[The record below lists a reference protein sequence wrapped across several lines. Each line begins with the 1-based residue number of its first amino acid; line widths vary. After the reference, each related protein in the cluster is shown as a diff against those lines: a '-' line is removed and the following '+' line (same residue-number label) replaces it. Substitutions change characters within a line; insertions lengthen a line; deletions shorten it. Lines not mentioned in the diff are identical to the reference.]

1 MQCYNSACLTARG
14 ALPDHERKTAN
25 HCVHITQAK
34 EALTNNTFATSVM
47 LNLENVLSKVSDEA
61 LENAYK
67 QEASDNELCVFVLP
81 GSNLA
86 VPLFGTEKD
95 QYMTDFVHIRN
106 MKCSLDRCMKKSK
119 SKMHALVVKGQP
131 VCRHSLLG
139 LFFRYLYLQH
149 SH

>member
-1 MQCYNSACLTARG
+1 
-14 ALPDHERKTAN
+14 
-25 HCVHITQAK
+25 
-34 EALTNNTFATSVM
+34 M

-67 QEASDNELCVFVLP
+67 QESSDNEICVFVLP
-81 GSNLA
+81 GGNLA

-106 MKCSLDRCMKKSK
+106 MKCTLDKCVKKNK
-119 SKMHALVVKGQP
+119 SRLHALVVKGQP

-139 LFFRYLYLQH
+139 LL
-149 SH
+149 S